1 MDYLAVHSNYL
12 HALFCGAHAMDLIK
26 SRSSLSSESVPQ
38 YTVPLNR
45 LPKLLSSVH
54 EHPVLYLPVPDPTSF
69 HLLLHWMYFNQTNI
83 ISEALHNRNIQWEGI
98 ARNVEYLRL
107 NADIKIFLS
116 KWYHSWLEIDTMRGE
131 DSDCDSDTYY
141 SDSDD
146 EDTSTCTYNTAV
158 TDNSVG
164 IVDSKERSRG
174 RSRETRRLSYE

>member
-1 MDYLAVHSNYL
+1 MDYLSVHSSYL
-12 HALFCGAHAMDLIK
+12 HALFCGAHAMDLIN
-26 SRSSLSSESVPQ
+26 SRSSLSSGSVPQ
-38 YTVPLNR
+38 YTVPPNR

-69 HLLLHWMYFNQTNI
+69 HLLLHWMYFNQTDI
-83 ISEALHNRNIQWEGI
+83 ISEALHNGSIQWEGI

-131 DSDCDSDTYY
+131 DFDYESDTY

-146 EDTSTCTYNTAV
+146 EDTSRCTYNI
-158 TDNSVG
+158 NSNG
-164 IVDSKERSRG
+164 TLDSKERPRG
-174 RSRETRRLSYE
+174 RSQETRRLSHV